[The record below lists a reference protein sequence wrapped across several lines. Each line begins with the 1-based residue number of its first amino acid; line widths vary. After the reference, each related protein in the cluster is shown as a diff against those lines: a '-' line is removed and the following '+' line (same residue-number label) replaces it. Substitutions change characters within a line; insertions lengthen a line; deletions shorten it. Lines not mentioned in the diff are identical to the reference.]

1 MAKKTKTKKEV
12 KKTKEGKVGKAAKAA
27 KVAAKKAVPAKA
39 KKASKKTAGVKAAKK
54 TAKDIKKTLKKSE
67 KTVKTVTFP
76 ELKVDRRREWRF
88 ELPLQAE
95 VEGKLPNGKKF
106 KEEVMLENIS
116 SGGAYFCLDS
126 GVVVG
131 SKLNLVID
139 VPSEL
144 SEGKK
149 LKLSLGGLTIRLEKP
164 PKKGKKQGV
173 ALRFQKKFKFIS
185 ESDEEEE

>member
-1 MAKKTKTKKEV
+1 MAKKTKTKKEE
-12 KKTKEGKVGKAAKAA
+12 KKAKAGKVAKKA
-27 KVAAKKAVPAKA
+27 KVTKGAKGGKGAAKKAAPAKA
-39 KKASKKTAGVKAAKK
+39 PK
-54 TAKDIKKTLKKSE
+54 

-76 ELKVDRRREWRF
+76 ELTVDRRREWRF

-164 PKKGKKQGV
+164 PIKGKKQGV

-185 ESDEEEE
+185 ESEEK